1 MGGIIESVFI
11 PDEKNDTLCLS
22 SQVGCALTC
31 SFCHTGAQDKSSLR
45 NLAVDE
51 IVGQV
56 VNAKNLFDDSDES
69 GKPKFSDIFISK
81 ELGRRRERKYL
92 PQSKIFSL
100 TQRGTDMYL

>member
-1 MGGIIESVFI
+1 MVESVYI

-45 NLAVDE
+45 NLTTDE

-56 VNAKNLFDDSDES
+56 VNAKYLFDDFDES
-69 GKPKFSDIFISK
+69 GKENVFF
-81 ELGRRRERKYL
+81 
-92 PQSKIFSL
+92 Q
-100 TQRGTDMYL
+100 T